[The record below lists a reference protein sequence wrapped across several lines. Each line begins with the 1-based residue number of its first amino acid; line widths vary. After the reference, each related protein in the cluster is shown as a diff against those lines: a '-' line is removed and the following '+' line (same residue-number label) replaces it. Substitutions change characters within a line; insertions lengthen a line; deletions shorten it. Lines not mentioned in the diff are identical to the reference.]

1 MDNKTINQANQ
12 NQTINTTTVL
22 VDKTKFDDFKRKFFM
37 LSENLDEVY
46 NFVVRNLSMAD
57 VLSEALDS
65 FNREEAVLV
74 YDFTVSESVKAIL
87 DYADKAFSLLL
98 DIQDEMY
105 TMNQELN
112 ENGGVMS

>member
-1 MDNKTINQANQ
+1 MDNNIINQNNQ
-12 NQTINTTTVL
+12 NQTTNTTTVL

-37 LSENLDEVY
+37 LSENLDKVY
-46 NFVVRNLSMAD
+46 NSVVRNLSMAD

-65 FNREEAVLV
+65 FHREGAVPV
-74 YDFTVSESVKAIL
+74 YDFTVAESVKAIF

-98 DIQDEMY
+98 DMQVEMHA
-105 TMNQELN
+105 MNRELN